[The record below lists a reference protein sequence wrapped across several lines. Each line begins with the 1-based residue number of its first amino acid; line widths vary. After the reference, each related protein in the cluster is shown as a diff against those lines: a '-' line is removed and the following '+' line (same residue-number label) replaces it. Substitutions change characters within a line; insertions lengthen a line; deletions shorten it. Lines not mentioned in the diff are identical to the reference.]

1 MVICLYLR
9 KGEVFLIL
17 IKIMKQVFVKVAPK
31 FRSDFFMETKK
42 QYLWD
47 MKTYQIDLLNP
58 KAARLLQDL
67 AELNL
72 ISIKETKKENFLE
85 IVAKLRRKAVSNV
98 PTLDEITKEVEL
110 VRASRYVKSKRQGYY

>member
-1 MVICLYLR
+1 
-9 KGEVFLIL
+9 
-17 IKIMKQVFVKVAPK
+17 
-31 FRSDFFMETKK
+31 
-42 QYLWD
+42 

-67 AELNL
+67 VELNL

-85 IVAKLRRKAVSNV
+85 MVAKLRRKAVSNV

-110 VRASRYVKSKRQGYY
+110 VRASRYVKSKR

>member
-1 MVICLYLR
+1 
-9 KGEVFLIL
+9 
-17 IKIMKQVFVKVAPK
+17 
-31 FRSDFFMETKK
+31 
-42 QYLWD
+42 

-72 ISIKETKKENFLE
+72 ISIKETKKEKFLE

-98 PTLDEITKEVEL
+98 PTLEEITKEVEL
-110 VRASRYVKSKRQGYY
+110 VRASRYVKSKR

>member
-1 MVICLYLR
+1 
-9 KGEVFLIL
+9 
-17 IKIMKQVFVKVAPK
+17 
-31 FRSDFFMETKK
+31 
-42 QYLWD
+42 

-98 PTLDEITKEVEL
+98 PTLDKITKEVEL
-110 VRASRYVKSKRQGYY
+110 VRASRYVKSKR

>member
-1 MVICLYLR
+1 
-9 KGEVFLIL
+9 
-17 IKIMKQVFVKVAPK
+17 
-31 FRSDFFMETKK
+31 
-42 QYLWD
+42 

-85 IVAKLRRKAVSNV
+85 IVAKLLITVSFSF
-98 PTLDEITKEVEL
+98 LL
-110 VRASRYVKSKRQGYY
+110 RH